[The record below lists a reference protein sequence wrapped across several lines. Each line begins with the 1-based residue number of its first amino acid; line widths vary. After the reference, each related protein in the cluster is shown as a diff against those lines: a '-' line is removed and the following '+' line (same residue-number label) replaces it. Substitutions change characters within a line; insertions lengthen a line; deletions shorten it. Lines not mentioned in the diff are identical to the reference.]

1 MTHTRHGRFETSIG
15 QLLLVAAEGAIIGV
29 YFQPPKY
36 APNPEAIGDDLG
48 VEPADPVLAR
58 AARELREYLA
68 GERHEFDFD
77 IELRGDAFSLSV
89 WELLRETRFGE
100 TTNYGA
106 IAERLGNRALAQR
119 VGQAVGHN
127 PIMIAVA
134 CHRVLGADGSLVG
147 YAGGLDR
154 KRTLLTLEEP
164 DAAEA
169 GRLF

>member
-1 MTHTRHGRFETSIG
+1 MPYIRHGRFETSLG
-15 QLLLVAAEGAIIGV
+15 QLLVVAADGAITGV

-36 APNPEAIGDDLG
+36 APAADAIGDDLG
-48 VEPADPVLAR
+48 TDPADPVLER
-58 AARELREYLA
+58 AVDEIREYLA
-68 GERHEFDFD
+68 GDRREFDFD
-77 IELRGDAFSLSV
+77 IELHGDALSLSV
-89 WELLRETRFGE
+89 WEMLRETRFGE
-100 TTNYGA
+100 TTTYGA

-154 KRTLLTLEEP
+154 KRTLLALEEP
-164 DAAEA
+164 EAAAA